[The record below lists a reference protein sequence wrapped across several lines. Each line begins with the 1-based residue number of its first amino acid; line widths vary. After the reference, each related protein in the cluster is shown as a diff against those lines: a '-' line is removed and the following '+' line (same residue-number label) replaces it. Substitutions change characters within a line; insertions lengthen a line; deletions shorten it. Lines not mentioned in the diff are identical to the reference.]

1 MDRWKYCAF
10 FAYWVIIHA
19 LLSSADPPPPQK
31 KMFFEKIRNNFRGS
45 SGLDPDQA
53 LHFIGPDMGSNF
65 LQMFS
70 VDEDRSKMLC
80 RLSGREI

>member
-1 MDRWKYCAF
+1 MVRWKYCPF
-10 FAYWVIIHA
+10 FAYWVIFHA
-19 LLSSADPPPPQK
+19 FLSSDDPPTQK
-31 KMFFEKIRNNFRGS
+31 SLFFEKIRNNFRGS
-45 SGLDPDQA
+45 SGLCPDQD
-53 LHFIGPDMGSNF
+53 LHFVGPDLGSNF